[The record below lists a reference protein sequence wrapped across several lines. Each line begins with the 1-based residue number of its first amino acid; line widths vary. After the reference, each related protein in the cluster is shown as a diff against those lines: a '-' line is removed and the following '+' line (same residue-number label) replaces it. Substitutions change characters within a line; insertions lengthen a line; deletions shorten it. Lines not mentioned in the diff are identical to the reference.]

1 MSNSA
6 IKPALTNF
14 PESRR
19 ILLIWIISPSSA
31 GTDTR
36 ASWRKCDWKCA
47 LVAFLHAAP
56 PAARSWLALL
66 PRGSH
71 YHTAAGVWFHSREPR
86 GAQRGRPRALP
97 KGGLGYG
104 AICLRLP
111 ALFLP
116 NQADITA
123 PRTPTRSPS
132 SHFKS
137 SGAAAPTGG
146 YKPDQQRSL
155 NKCLLM
161 SAHALT
167 MFCTLFG
174 HKNVKLFS
182 FLSVLYLI
190 FTHNLV
196 LKALLVCLKLF
207 SLLDN
212 NVCLFWHDLYL
223 RCVLVFPLI

>member
-6 IKPALTNF
+6 IKPAFTNF

-19 ILLIWIISPSSA
+19 ILFIWIISPSFA
-31 GTDTR
+31 GTDAR
-36 ASWRKCDWKCA
+36 ASWRKCDWKCSLA
-47 LVAFLHAAP
+47 ACLHAAP
-56 PAARSWLALL
+56 PAHAPGWRSCRVALIIIQL
-66 PRGSH
+66 PGFH
-71 YHTAAGVWFHSREPR
+71 WTASRPPSAFR
-86 GAQRGRPRALP
+86 
-97 KGGLGYG
+97 GYG
-104 AICLRLP
+104 AICPRLP

-116 NQADITA
+116 NQAEITA

-132 SHFKS
+132 SPFKS

-146 YKPDQQRSL
+146 YKPDQQRAL
-155 NKCLLM
+155 NKCLLI

-190 FTHNLV
+190 FTDNLII
-196 LKALLVCLKLF
+196 KAFLVCF
-207 SLLDN
+207 HS
-212 NVCLFWHDLYL
+212 FWHDLYL
-223 RCVLVFPLI
+223 LCALVFPLI